1 MNKELI
7 EMIDMPHKDRGKILL
22 ALATKGPMKSFEI
35 ANVAGVEIKMC
46 TSHLGDMYKDSS
58 YVNLSRKK
66 VDGLWQ
72 YTLVGMKCKMSE
84 ARTVKAPRYKKDETN
99 DVPFDRWRKVF
110 CLMDSC
116 CG

>member
-7 EMIDMPHKDRGKILL
+7 EMIDMPHKDRGKILM

-35 ANVAGVEIKMC
+35 ASVAGVNNKMC
-46 TSHLGDMYKDSS
+46 TSHLGDMHKDSS
-58 YVNLSRKK
+58 YVTLGREK

-72 YTLVGMKCKMSE
+72 YTLVSMKCKMSE
-84 ARTVKAPRYKKDETN
+84 ARTVKAPRYKMEPSN
-99 DVPFDRWRKVF
+99 DVPFDAWRKVF
-110 CLMDSC
+110 GLMDSC